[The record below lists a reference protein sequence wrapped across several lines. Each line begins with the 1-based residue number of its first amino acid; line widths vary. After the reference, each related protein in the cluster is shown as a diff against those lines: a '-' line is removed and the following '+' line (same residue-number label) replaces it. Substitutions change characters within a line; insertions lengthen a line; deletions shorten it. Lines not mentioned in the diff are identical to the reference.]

1 MGRKKFVRKREIL
14 PDPKF
19 NDVVCAK
26 FISSLLKEG
35 KKSTA
40 EAIFYGCVDVMQERT
55 GEEGLKLFKKA
66 LENVKPLLE
75 VKSRRVGGATYQV
88 PVEVKPARRQS
99 LASRWLIE
107 AARGRPEHSMAERLA
122 AEVIEAS
129 NGRGGAM
136 KKREDVHKMAEAN
149 KAFAHYRW

>member
-1 MGRKKFVRKREIL
+1 MGRKKFIRKREIL

-19 NDVVCAK
+19 NDVVVAK
-26 FISSLLKEG
+26 FISALLKKG
-35 KKSTA
+35 KKSVA
-40 EAIFYGCVDVMQERT
+40 EGIFYGSLDVIQNRT

-66 LENVKPLLE
+66 LENVKPVLE

-88 PVEVKPARRQS
+88 PVEVKPLRRQS
-99 LASRWLIE
+99 LASRWIIDT
-107 AARGRPEHSMAERLA
+107 ARGRPEHSMEERLA
-122 AEVIEAS
+122 SEILEAS